1 MRQPNSLV
9 RITASEWK
17 LMQRHSSALQKRP
30 SRLETRAVPHLP
42 LQCHP
47 LLITEPHPQ
56 ALAMPA
62 SASSSPGVWSWLFPL
77 LRILVLQFQWPAFHH
92 CTAHARPCAALL
104 ARAAHPPSERVHILH
119 PTYSHIDANLGTE
132 LKFPKGRG
140 LLCPPLW
147 TSTWHT
153 AGANKHGLSGGRH
166 GVVSHPQTLQC
177 WSSLV
182 T

>member
-17 LMQRHSSALQKRP
+17 LMQRHSSALQKRS

-62 SASSSPGVWSWLFPL
+62 SASSGPGAWSRLFPL
-77 LRILVLQFQWPAFHH
+77 LRILVLQFQWPASHH

-104 ARAAHPPSERVHILH
+104 ARAAHPPVTPCPISPFISFREGPHLTSYLFTRRCQFRHR
-119 PTYSHIDANLGTE
+119 TE
-132 LKFPKGRG
+132 VPQRQG
-140 LLCPPLW
+140 P
-147 TSTWHT
+147 
-153 AGANKHGLSGGRH
+153 A
-166 GVVSHPQTLQC
+166 VSP
-177 WSSLV
+177 SLDQYLAHSRR
-182 T
+182 